1 MVSTTLEKGNK
12 MSNVNWL
19 LRLVFWIHI
28 ISGSI
33 SIVMDKLDYGLPPN
47 TGWII
52 ILGFTTIL
60 DAIEE
65 KK

>member
-1 MVSTTLEKGNK
+1 MVSTTFEKKGNK
-12 MSNVNWL
+12 MSNV

-52 ILGFTTIL
+52 MLGFTTIL